1 MSEHVVTSPAP
12 AGIRSAARDVTGQWW
27 TWLAAGVAWGVI
39 ALVILQFDNASVTT
53 VGVLAGTMFTL
64 AAVQNFT
71 LAALPGATRWVSAMF
86 GVLFAVSAVVCF
98 ADPAGTFAGMA
109 DMLGFLFLIV
119 GVWWMVR
126 AFLEQPVQPLWWMGL
141 IAGILMTVLAF
152 WTAGQFFVEKA
163 YLLLVLAGIWA
174 LMEGVN
180 DITRAFALR
189 RLHDAT

>member
-1 MSEHVVTSPAP
+1 
-12 AGIRSAARDVTGQWW
+12 
-27 TWLAAGVAWGVI
+27 
-39 ALVILQFDNASVTT
+39 
-53 VGVLAGTMFTL
+53 
-64 AAVQNFT
+64 
-71 LAALPGATRWVSAMF
+71 
-86 GVLFAVSAVVCF
+86 
-98 ADPAGTFAGMA
+98 
-109 DMLGFLFLIV
+109 
-119 GVWWMVR
+119 
-126 AFLEQPVQPLWWMGL
+126 MGL